1 MLFEERTGKI
11 LEFERVLAELHPV
24 TPFGQKFRN
33 DMVPFLPGQEDALLE
48 ELNRIEIV
56 KDLVEKQ
63 RSVFVELRSAMRQ
76 LKDVR
81 QSVERA
87 MNEMVL
93 SPVEF
98 FELKNMA
105 ALFRTIASCNKQIL
119 WKMPEDLKTKPMEW
133 LEELLDPEK
142 SGLKTFYVYDCY
154 SEELACV
161 RNEKSGVEKNLELG
175 RRKIIKEVEEETGLA
190 VRSNGEI
197 TVSRSNTEALEI
209 LRNHPNLILA
219 NETYINST
227 YKIKPDVEMLE
238 CIGRIEE
245 LKGDEAVEEAAV
257 LALLSEKTGRRGA
270 EILWNMDAVGKLD
283 LLIAKAYHA
292 NTNNCVLPKISEE
305 KGLYIKNGR
314 HVLVE
319 AGLRK
324 KGREYTPV
332 SVFLKEG
339 VALITGANMGG
350 KTVSLKMVGLL
361 QGMFQ
366 YGLLVP
372 AEEMETRLLDF
383 IYVSAGDEQNIDQG
397 LSTFGAEIKSINQAL
412 RKSKERGLILVDE
425 LARGTNPHEG
435 YAISAAIIDFLKN
448 KPSHTVITTH
458 FDGLVSEGIKH
469 LQVKGLRN
477 LDYTKLDNTS
487 QISDFMDYSLIEI
500 HGEVGVPRDAL
511 NISRIMGMPEE
522 IIKNAEEILAR
533 SEVVNG
539 N

>member
-1 MLFEERTGKI
+1 MLFEERTGKV

-33 DMVPFLPGQEDALLE
+33 DMVPYLPGQEAELLE
-48 ELNRIEIV
+48 ELNRVEII

-63 RSVFVELRSAMRQ
+63 RSVFVELRTSMRQ
-76 LKDVR
+76 LKDIR
-81 QSVERA
+81 RSVERSIEG
-87 MNEMVL
+87 MTL

-105 ALFRTIASCNKQIL
+105 ALYRTIKACTDQIL
-119 WKMPEDLKTKPMEW
+119 WKLPENLSTKPMDW
-133 LEELLDPEK
+133 LETLLDPEK
-142 SGLKTFYVYDCY
+142 SGIKTFYVYDCY
-154 SEELACV
+154 SEDLTCV
-161 RNEKSGVEKNLELG
+161 RTEKAGVERNLELE
-175 RRKIIKEVEEETGLA
+175 RRKIVKEIEEETGLA

-197 TVSRSNTEALEI
+197 TVSRSNTEAQEI
-209 LRNHPNLILA
+209 LKNHPGLVLA

-227 YKIKPDVEMLE
+227 YRIKPDENMLA
-238 CIGRIEE
+238 CIEKIED

-257 LALLSEKTGRRGA
+257 LEELSRETGKRGQ
-270 EILWNMDAVGKLD
+270 EILWNMDVVGRLD

-292 NTNNCVLPKISEE
+292 NTNKSIMPKFSEN
-305 KGLYIKNGR
+305 GVLYIKNGR
-314 HVLVE
+314 HILVE

-324 KGREYTPV
+324 KAKEYTPV
-332 SVFLKEG
+332 SVSLNEG

-366 YGLLVP
+366 YGLLIP
-372 AEEMETRLLDF
+372 AEEMETKLLNF

-397 LSTFGAEIKSINQAL
+397 LSTFGAEIKSINEAL
-412 RKSKERGLILVDE
+412 KKSTEAGLILVDE

-435 YAISAAIIDFLKN
+435 YAISAAIIDFLKK
-448 KPSHTVITTH
+448 KPTYTIITTH

-487 QISDFMDYSLIEI
+487 QISDFMDYNLVEI
-500 HGEVGVPRDAL
+500 HGEAGIPRDAL

-522 IIKNAEEILAR
+522 IITNAEEILAR
-533 SEVVNG
+533 REG
-539 N
+539 A